1 MTEVFDAYEALD
13 VEADEAR
20 AKTILRGLG
29 FSDSDLGREGKQ
41 IGTLSGGWRMRVML
55 GKALYMNPDILLLDE
70 PSAFHVFFLSS
81 SIADLFKNSA
91 NHLDLPAIIWLQS
104 YLTNETEGQTIVVVS
119 HDRNFLDAVTEETII
134 FRNQKLT
141 YHPGN
146 YDDWETNTEEQRRRK
161 TRLKEV
167 RFLSL

>member
-1 MTEVFDAYEALD
+1 M
-13 VEADEAR
+13 
-20 AKTILRGLG
+20 
-29 FSDSDLGREGKQ
+29 
-41 IGTLSGGWRMRVML
+41 
-55 GKALYMNPDILLLDE
+55 
-70 PSAFHVFFLSS
+70 
-81 SIADLFKNSA
+81 
-91 NHLDLPAIIWLQS
+91 
-104 YLTNETEGQTIVVVS
+104 VVS

-167 RFLSL
+167 CFKFFVNDFDNGD